1 MKRFLNIFALV
12 IGLCGSNSAFAGIP
26 VIDASNLAQ
35 QIQQVVSW
43 GQQLQQMA
51 AQLQQMESTFNSL
64 NGVRGM
70 ANLVNDVN
78 LRKYLPSDWQQTM
91 NLMNNN
97 GGQFAGISGSISA
110 IKAAAKIADIAD
122 TGLDPNSSAGK
133 AFQASQNQA
142 ALNRALGEEGYRQA
156 SSRIDSIQQL
166 LDKVNNAPDQKDMLD
181 LQGRIQAEQAM
192 LQNEQIKLA
201 LMTQLQQAQR
211 DLQQQQAREISMKSG
226 KGGVPRFNP

>member
-1 MKRFLNIFALV
+1 MKKLLSILV
-12 IGLCGSNSAFAGIP
+12 LAFSLGGGNCAVAGIP

-51 AQLQQMESTFNSL
+51 AQLQQMQATFNSL

-70 ANLVNDVN
+70 ANLANDVN
-78 LRKYLPSDWQQTM
+78 ARKYLPPDWQQTM

-97 GGQFAGISGSISA
+97 GGQYAGISGSIAA
-110 IKAAAKIADIAD
+110 IKTAAKITDIAD
-122 TGLDPNSSAGK
+122 TGLDPNSAAGK

-156 SSRIDSIQQL
+156 SLRIDSIQQL

-181 LQGRIQAEQAM
+181 LQARIQAEQAM
-192 LQNEQIKLA
+192 LQNEQIKLS

-211 DLQQQQAREISMKSG
+211 DLARQQGAERRMRSTRGDM
-226 KGGVPRFNP
+226 PTTW